1 MLLHVS
7 TPDFEI
13 GAGNY
18 VRGVDCRVLGPVEV
32 LAAGARVGL
41 GGPKQRT
48 VVAVLV
54 AAAGGPV
61 MVDTLLQA
69 LYGED
74 ASPSSRATL
83 QTYVSNLRHALGD
96 VIVRRGDSYLL
107 DCSAATIDATAFE
120 DAYRTATAMADA
132 DRVSSG
138 LREALAMWRG
148 HPYSDVDAHGYLD
161 GEVTRLTELRLSALE
176 ARIDADMRAGR
187 DREVVGELDALTVE
201 HPFRENLRAM
211 HMLALYRSGRQ
222 AEALRA
228 YGHTRDVLVEGLGI
242 DPSPQL
248 KELERRILAQD
259 RDLLIA
265 VGPTVLRRAV
275 LVADIDD
282 AGWHDPA
289 EREITFGRRD
299 SELAK
304 AADRESGVTL
314 TPKGTAGYVVF
325 TEPIRAVRAARA
337 VVNERT
343 RVAVDWGDLEMRVE
357 EPVGPPLARAARLV
371 AIAHPGQVLL
381 SSAAHD
387 ALTAAAQAGWAAESL
402 GRFDIVGLDPGVHV
416 YQLVGHGFA
425 ADFPALRIDRLP
437 PPVPSGLE
445 RSVPGYELRGLIGVG
460 ELGEVHRAYQPSV
473 GREVAVRIFG
483 PGMVGHPQFV
493 RRFETASQRITRV
506 EHPYVVP
513 LLDYWREPKRAVMVC
528 RLMTGGDLGQR
539 IPIGGFDEPSALAV
553 LESVGAAVASAH
565 RHGVVHGRV
574 RPENVLFD
582 EEDNAY
588 LADLGVDE
596 ICAGVITFASS
607 AYDAPERLGG
617 VLATQAADVYSLGV
631 LVHHL
636 LGGSAPSPD
645 GALSIGDGP
654 AAAVVGR
661 ATDPDPRRRH
671 ESVEQLISEMRGALA
686 IPSDPT
692 TGFAPARNPYRGLA
706 AFEQADAEDFYG
718 RDRAV
723 AEMVTTL
730 DRERLLVVVGPSG
743 IGKSSVVKAGLVPAL
758 ARGAVSGSES
768 WLVTEM
774 VPGRH
779 PFEQLAAALERVG
792 NVALPDAVGALTES
806 GSALDD
812 VVRQVVAR
820 GAEVLV
826 IVDQLEELF
835 TQTVDDDDR
844 RAFLHLMVDLANR
857 RNAVVRLV
865 ATLRADYFDR
875 PLGYAGFDDV
885 LRGRTIALGAM
896 STAELADAVRLPAAA
911 VGVGVEPALVE
922 RITAEAELQPGG
934 LPLVQH
940 TLAELFDRR
949 KTNTITL
956 ADFDEAGGLAGAVGR
971 RADAIYESLDECAR
985 ENARRVFLRLVSVN
999 EGHEDTRRRVRRTE
1013 LEQAGIPAEDLETV
1027 LGDFGGHRLLTFDRD
1042 PASRTPTVELAH
1054 EALLT
1059 QWERYRG
1066 WVEDARQDL
1075 LTRRRVESAAHDWVN
1090 SGSDASFLYGGGRL
1104 ELVESWAAGSGFELM
1119 DDERRFLAASR
1130 EKADR
1135 DRAARAKR
1143 RRRIVGMLVAA
1154 LVVTTV
1160 AAGVALVQRRNAD
1173 REGAETRAR
1182 ELAGQARLAV
1192 EENPERAVLLAL
1204 AAMETTDVPLPEAVS
1219 ALQQAT
1225 QSMRVVTT
1233 VDGVLQTSFDQ
1244 RPDGTLIAVDRLDAT
1259 GYVIIDPANGEIVE
1273 EVTTE
1278 HHPGDD
1284 AISFAPSGTTLAVA
1298 YQGPQDEQTGAF
1310 LPHDGDPAVQR
1321 FEVPGG
1327 RVVGSLSGPAG
1338 SYHSPDHDASGRWL
1352 AAIHLGV
1359 DESREIVVW
1368 DVAARGP
1375 PRSLGPGTWF
1385 DFLPGSDSVVLL
1397 GPRLTGLAVVDLM
1410 TADIIRE
1417 LETPDLV
1424 DYQVV
1429 EIDPSGRL
1437 AALISP
1443 VGRRVDIL
1451 DLTNG
1456 RVEATLEMPTP
1467 TALEFSPDGS
1477 VLAVGG
1483 NDNLVRLFDMG
1494 TFTEAGR
1501 LAGSPGQPFGLA
1513 FLPDR
1518 SQLVSG
1524 TTGQVR
1530 TWDLSPEGP
1539 ASLGGFHVS
1548 GGFPGRFVVSAD
1560 ESAAF
1565 VTVYTGARAALHR
1578 LDLTSGKDEELL
1590 ADLRLHGTWPVV
1602 APNLSIAAALDAK
1615 DVTNVVDLATGR
1627 TRTLGRCEAVLAL
1640 DQSGR
1645 LAALDGR
1652 ILCTD
1657 VQGPPPLPGPAVAS
1671 RVVDLRTGRTLLD
1684 LGDTVVWGAAFGPP
1698 GDDGLAGI
1706 VAVVNANTGVVT
1718 LHDLTAAGAEVGRYV
1733 PDESMFPLN
1742 LAISPDGSRLALS
1755 MTTGQLIVVDI
1766 AALATADDPDDA
1778 VAWTVTAHS
1787 GSVQSVSVS
1796 ESGWIATASSAGNV
1810 RVWSADGELV
1820 ADLPIRLNDPPTL
1833 GFAPGTDTLY
1843 YEGGPGVI
1851 RRFVIDPDYNARLA
1865 RSLLTLG
1872 FTDDECARHFPGE
1885 SCPTLNE

>member
-1 MLLHVS
+1 
-7 TPDFEI
+7 
-13 GAGNY
+13 
-18 VRGVDCRVLGPVEV
+18 VLGPVEV
-32 LAAGARVGL
+32 LAAGARVVL
-41 GGPKQRT
+41 GGPKQRA

-61 MVDTLLQA
+61 MVDALLQA

-74 ASPSSRATL
+74 ASPTSRATL

-96 VIVRRGDSYLL
+96 VIVRRGDAYLL
-107 DCSAATIDATAFE
+107 DCSDATIDAVAFE
-120 DAYRTATAMADA
+120 DACRTATAMVDA
-132 DRVSSG
+132 DRASSG

-148 HPYSDVDAHGYLD
+148 HPYSDVEAHGYLD

-187 DREVVGELDALTVE
+187 DRDVVGELDALTVE

-211 HMLALYRSGRQ
+211 HMLALYRTGRQ

-228 YGHTRDVLVEGLGI
+228 YGRTRDVLVEGMGI

-289 EREITFGRRD
+289 EREITFDRRD
-299 SELAK
+299 SELAE

-314 TPKGTAGYVVF
+314 APKGTAGYIVF

-337 VVNERT
+337 VVNEWT

-371 AIAHPGQVLL
+371 AVAHPGQVLL
-381 SSAAHD
+381 SSSAHD

-402 GRFDIVGLDPGVHV
+402 GRFDIVGLDPGIHV
-416 YQLVGHGFA
+416 YQLVGRGFA
-425 ADFPALRIDRLP
+425 SDFPVLRIDRLP

-445 RSVPGYELRGLIGVG
+445 RSVPGYELRALIGVG
-460 ELGEVHRAYQPSV
+460 EFGEVHRAYQPTV

-483 PGMVGHPQFV
+483 PGMVCHPQFV

-506 EHPYVVP
+506 EHPHVVP
-513 LLDYWREPKRAVMVC
+513 LLDYWREPNRAVMVC
-528 RLMTGGDLGQR
+528 RLVTGGDLRQR
-539 IPIGGFDEPSALAV
+539 IPIDGFDEPSALAIF
-553 LESVGAAVASAH
+553 ESVAVAVASAH
-565 RHGVVHGRV
+565 RHGVVHGRI

-582 EEDNAY
+582 EEGNAY
-588 LADLGVDE
+588 VADLGVDE
-596 ICAGVITFASS
+596 ICAGVITSASS

-617 VLATQAADVYSLGV
+617 VLATRAADVYSLGV

-645 GALSIGDGP
+645 GAFPIGDA
-654 AAAVVGR
+654 AAAVVRR
-661 ATDPDPRRRH
+661 ATDVDPRRRH
-671 ESVEQLISEMRGALA
+671 ESVDQLIAEVRSSLA
-686 IPSDPT
+686 VPSDPT
-692 TGFAPARNPYRGLA
+692 TSFAPARNPYRGLA

-723 AEMVTTL
+723 AEMVETL
-730 DRERLLVVVGPSG
+730 DRERLLVIIGPSG

-758 ARGAVSGSES
+758 ARGAVAGSES

-779 PFEQLAAALERVG
+779 PFEQMAAALERIA
-792 NVALPDAVGALTES
+792 NVALPDAVGALTEYV
-806 GSALDD
+806 GALDD
-812 VVRQVVAR
+812 VVRQIVAPDV
-820 GAEVLV
+820 EVLV

-844 RAFLHLMVDLANR
+844 RAFLHLMVDVANR

-865 ATLRADYFDR
+865 ATLRADFFDR
-875 PLGYAGFDDV
+875 PLGYAGFGDV

-896 STAELADAVRLPAAA
+896 TTAELADAVRLPAAA

-940 TLAELFDRR
+940 TLAELFDLR

-971 RADAIYESLDECAR
+971 RAEAIYESLDERAR

-999 EGHEDTRRRVRRTE
+999 EGHKDTRRRVRRTE
-1013 LEQAGIPAEDLETV
+1013 LEQAGIGAEDLETV
-1027 LGDFGGHRLLTFDRD
+1027 LGEYGRHRLLTFDCD

-1066 WVEDARQDL
+1066 WVDDARQDL
-1075 LTRRRVESAAHDWVN
+1075 LTRRRVESAARDWVN
-1090 SGSDASFLYGGGRL
+1090 SGSEASFLYGGGRL
-1104 ELVESWAAGSGFELM
+1104 ELAESWAAGSGFELTE
-1119 DDERRFLAASR
+1119 DERRFLAASR
-1130 EKADR
+1130 EEVDR
-1135 DRAARAKR
+1135 DRAARARR
-1143 RRRIVGMLVAA
+1143 RRRIVGALVAA

-1182 ELAGQARLAV
+1182 ELAGHARLAID
-1192 EENPERAVLLAL
+1192 EDPERAVLLAL
-1204 AAMETTDVPLPEAVS
+1204 AATETTDEPLPEAVS
-1219 ALQQAT
+1219 ALHQAT

-1233 VDGVLQTSFDQ
+1233 LDGVLQTSFDQ
-1244 RPDGTLIAVDRLDAT
+1244 RPDGSLIAVDRLDAT
-1259 GYVIIDPANGEIVE
+1259 GYVIIDPATGEIVE

-1278 HHPGDD
+1278 HQPGDD

-1327 RVVGSLSGPAG
+1327 RIVGSLSGPAG
-1338 SYHSPDHDASGRWL
+1338 SYHAPDHDASGRWL
-1352 AAIHLGV
+1352 AAIHVSV
-1359 DESREIVVW
+1359 DESRDIVVW
-1368 DVAARGP
+1368 DVAAGGL
-1375 PRSLGPGTWF
+1375 PRSLGPATWF
-1385 DFLPGSDSVVLL
+1385 DYLPGSDSVVVL
-1397 GPRLTGLAVVDLM
+1397 GPRLTGLAVVDLI
-1410 TADIIRE
+1410 TGDIIRE
-1417 LETPDLV
+1417 FETPDLV
-1424 DYQVV
+1424 DYQAI

-1437 AALISP
+1437 AALLSP
-1443 VGRRVDIL
+1443 LGRRVDIL

-1467 TALEFSPDGS
+1467 TAVKFGPDSS

-1483 NDNLVRLFDMG
+1483 NDHLVRLFDMG
-1494 TFTEAGR
+1494 TFTEMR
-1501 LAGSPGQPFGLA
+1501 PLAGSPDQPFGLA
-1513 FLPDR
+1513 FSPDGSR
-1518 SQLVSG
+1518 LVSG
-1524 TTGQVR
+1524 TVGHVR

-1539 ASLGGFHVS
+1539 TSLGGFHVS
-1548 GGFPGRFVVSAD
+1548 GGFIGRLDVAAD
-1560 ESAAF
+1560 ESAA
-1565 VTVYTGARAALHR
+1565 VVSVYTGDRAALHR
-1578 LDLTSGKDEELL
+1578 VDLTSGKDEELL
-1590 ADLRLHGTWPVV
+1590 ADLRRHGTSPEV
-1602 APNLSIAAALDAK
+1602 AADLSMVAALDAK
-1615 DVTNVVDLATGR
+1615 DVTNVVDLATGQ
-1627 TRTLGRCEAVLAL
+1627 TRTLGRCEAVLAV

-1671 RVVDLRTGRTLLD
+1671 RVVDLRTGRTLLN
-1684 LGDTVVWGAAFGPP
+1684 LGDTVVSGATFGPP
-1698 GDDGLAGI
+1698 GDDGRARI
-1706 VAVVNANTGVVT
+1706 VAVVNANTRIVT
-1718 LHDLTAAGAEVGRYV
+1718 LHDLTAAGAEVGRYK
-1733 PDESMFPLN
+1733 PDEGMFVLN

-1755 MTTGQLIVVDI
+1755 MTSGQLIVVDI
-1766 AALATADDPDDA
+1766 AALATADDPDNA
-1778 VAWTVTAHS
+1778 VAWRVTAHS

-1833 GFAPGTDTLY
+1833 AFAPGTDTLY
-1843 YEGGPGVI
+1843 YEGGPGII
-1851 RRFVIDPDYNARLA
+1851 RRFVIDSDYNARLA
-1865 RSLLTLG
+1865 RSLLTRG
-1872 FTDDECARHFPGE
+1872 FTDDECARYFPRE
-1885 SCPTLNE
+1885 SCPTLNN